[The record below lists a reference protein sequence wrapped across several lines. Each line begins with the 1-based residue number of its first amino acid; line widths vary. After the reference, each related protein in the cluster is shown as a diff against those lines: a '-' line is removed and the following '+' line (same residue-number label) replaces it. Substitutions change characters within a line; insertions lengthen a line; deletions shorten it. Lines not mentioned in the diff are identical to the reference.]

1 MKKKLVI
8 MLTALMTAGMLAGCG
23 SNNANQN
30 VTGTETVS
38 AGDAQTG
45 STESTENGDT
55 NSSAVSDPIVLKD
68 LKVEDYVTLGDY
80 TGLKVNVSPLEVDQE
95 EWDELVNRIYSS
107 NITAESGGIMDRAVA
122 DGDTVNISYVGKRD
136 DVAFDGGTAN
146 GALLTIGSGQYIE
159 GFEAGLVGVNPGET
173 VDLNLTFPENYG
185 NSELAGADVVFSVTV
200 NFIVPTE
207 MEDEVVAAMAADEF
221 KNVEELKQYVHDY
234 LTAENQDQ
242 YNTNVENSILEA
254 FLATCT
260 FQENLPQDLIA
271 EYKVNIEN
279 NVANSAAS
287 MGTDAETFVSYYYG
301 TDYES
306 FLNLYSQESA
316 KQSLSFQAVANA
328 EGLNINDE
336 ELDTLLQD
344 YATQGGYSSVEAM
357 MGTNPK
363 EDYREYFMFEKVMD
377 FLKENAEITE
387 A

>member
-80 TGLKVNVSPLEVDQE
+80 TGLKINVSPLEVDQE

-242 YNTNVENSILEA
+242 YNSNVENSILEA

>member
-242 YNTNVENSILEA
+242 YNSNVENSILEA